1 MAGADAGFDSCE
13 WLSSFLADGHDAAPG
28 ETYPRGYWPW
38 KDSVTERYHM
48 NFNLDSLGESL
59 TLTKATWLGAV
70 TLEEGNL
77 PNRNAVVFDQSKE
90 NDLNCVPHCT
100 RS

>member
-1 MAGADAGFDSCE
+1 
-13 WLSSFLADGHDAAPG
+13 
-28 ETYPRGYWPW
+28 
-38 KDSVTERYHM
+38 M

-59 TLTKATWLGAV
+59 TLTKATWLDAV

-77 PNRNAVVFDQSKE
+77 PNRNAVVFDQSNE
-90 NDLNCVPHCT
+90 NDLNCIPHCT